1 MARDFVSCE
10 RGQLLLM
17 PPSLVEWL
25 PEDHLVWTVL
35 GAVDQMDLERFREG
49 YRLGGAGR
57 APYDPAMLVALL
69 LYAYARGNR
78 SSRRI
83 ERACWEDVAYKVICS
98 MRVPDH
104 STIAEFRR
112 RHESEI
118 AELFDQVLGLCGE
131 AGLVS
136 VGVIMVDG
144 TKIKANASMD
154 QNRSYSGVVR
164 EILREAE
171 ETDRREDELYGDARG
186 DELPEQLRTAEGRK
200 QALADAKRRIEE
212 RTGRA
217 VGPQEAE
224 QDVEV
229 DPELVLGRGGRR
241 GGRREW
247 PRVARRE
254 LESRRER
261 EAEPIPR
268 DREDR
273 LFQALGRLEEN
284 HRVDLAANDAYERWR
299 ASSRDTLGRVLKGNS
314 KPYVPPALPDGTINL
329 SDPDSRVMRS
339 KGLPHRQAYN
349 VQTAVTEQ
357 QIILA
362 AEISLDAPDFGHLEP
377 MLDQALAHLRRHGI
391 TEPPEAVVGDAGYW
405 HTGQIESIAD
415 REIEVLVP
423 PDGAARDGK
432 RPGWEDG
439 VYQHMR
445 EKLQTDR
452 GRALYALRKITI
464 EPVFG
469 QIKYNRRVDQ
479 FMRRGRAAVH
489 SELRLVAATHNMLK
503 LHNHWTANPA

>member
-1 MARDFVSCE
+1 
-10 RGQLLLM
+10 M
-17 PPSLVEWL
+17 PPSLLEWL

-35 GAVDQMDLERFREG
+35 GAVDQMDLGRFREG
-49 YRLGGAGR
+49 YRLGGSGR

-78 SSRRI
+78 SSRGI
-83 ERACWEDVAYKVICS
+83 ERACLEDVAYKVITS

-118 AELFDQVLGLCGE
+118 AELFDQVLGLCKE

-171 ETDRREDELYGDARG
+171 ETDRREDELYGEKRG
-186 DELPEQLRTAEGRK
+186 DELPEQLRTAESRK
-200 QALADAKRRIEE
+200 AALADAKRRIEE
-212 RTGRA
+212 RKGRA
-217 VGPQEAE
+217 IDSPEPE
-224 QDVEV
+224 HDVEV
-229 DPELVLGRGGRR
+229 DPELVLGQGGRR
-241 GGRREW
+241 AGRREW

-261 EAEPIPR
+261 QAQPIPR

-284 HRVDLAANDAYERWR
+284 HRVDVAANDAYERWR
-299 ASSRDTLGRVLKGNS
+299 ASSRDTLGRVMKGYS
-314 KPYVPPALPDGTINL
+314 KPYTPPDAPDGQVNL

-362 AEISLDAPDFGHLEP
+362 AEISLAAADFGQLEP
-377 MLDQALAHLRRHGI
+377 MLGRALAYLSRHGI
-391 TEPPEAVVGDAGYW
+391 TEQPEAVVGDAGYW
-405 HTGQIESIAD
+405 HTRQIESITA
-415 REIEVLVP
+415 RGIEVLVP

-432 RPGWEDG
+432 RPGWENER
-439 VYQHMR
+439 YEQMR
-445 EKLQTDR
+445 EKLKTDR
-452 GRALYALRKITI
+452 GRMLYALRKITI

-469 QIKYNRRVDQ
+469 QIKYNRCVTQ

-489 SELRLVAATHNMLK
+489 SELRLVAATHNLLK
-503 LHNHWTANPA
+503 LHNHWIANTA

>member
-1 MARDFVSCE
+1 M
-10 RGQLLLM
+10 LLM

-35 GAVDQMDLERFREG
+35 GAVDQMDLDRFREG
-49 YRLGGAGR
+49 YRLGGVGR

-78 SSRRI
+78 SSRQI

-112 RHESEI
+112 RHQTEI
-118 AELFDQVLGLCGE
+118 AELFDQVLGLCKE

-136 VGVIMVDG
+136 VGVIMIDG

-171 ETDRREDELYGDARG
+171 ETDRREDELYGEKRG
-186 DELPEQLRTAEGRK
+186 DELPEQLRTTEGRK
-200 QALADAKRRIEE
+200 QVLAEAKRRIEE
-212 RTGRA
+212 RKGRA
-217 VGPQEAE
+217 VGPQDSER
-224 QDVEV
+224 DVEV

-241 GGRREW
+241 AGRREW

-273 LFQALGRLEEN
+273 LFQALGRLQEN

-299 ASSRDTLGRVLKGNS
+299 SSSRDTLGRVMKGYS
-314 KPYVPPALPDGTINL
+314 KPYTPPEAPDGTINL

-349 VQTAVTEQ
+349 VQTAVTAQ
-357 QIILA
+357 QIVLA
-362 AEISLDAPDFGHLEP
+362 AEISLAAADFGQLEP
-377 MLDQALAHLRRHGI
+377 MLDRALAHLSCHGI
-391 TEPPEAVVGDAGYW
+391 TEQPEAVVGDAGYW
-405 HTGQIESIAD
+405 HTQQIQAIAH
-415 REIEVLVP
+415 RGIEVLVP
-423 PDGAARDGK
+423 PDGAAREGN
-432 RPGWEDG
+432 RPGWEHER
-439 VYQHMR
+439 YEQMR
-445 EKLQTDR
+445 DKLASDH
-452 GRALYALRKITI
+452 GRKLYALRKTTI

-469 QIKYNRRVDQ
+469 QIKYNRRVTQ

-489 SELRLVAATHNMLK
+489 SELRLVAATHNLLK
-503 LHNHWTANPA
+503 LHNHWIANTA